1 MPRTKKSE
9 TTTTEETTA
18 TTTTAKKS
26 SKKSIVWEDSD
37 DLIFKK
43 RIKIIFIEEI
53 LGSCTS
59 DPEIYSKYIAGE
71 ASDLDRKAEIEAL
84 GGPDEAIEQGT
95 TRFLM
100 VDDRPALSNHTWL
113 GLFKEKCGFLKMT
126 IPNSTSASVS
136 NYKKKLDNGIGFANK
151 FSILVTPKGKNTSIN
166 QRSLRAAT
174 AQGERIALASS
185 VTCPPGTR
193 TRFTV
198 LATGKVFLDVVEE
211 ALNVGRVFYG
221 TGQWRGSG
229 KKGRFL
235 WEELAEDGQTVIGGN
250 TKRILGVTT
259 NDGKKFKE
267 ALDAYIASENS
278 GEVEEEFE

>member
-1 MPRTKKSE
+1 MPRTKKTVE
-9 TTTTEETTA
+9 ETTTEETT
-18 TTTTAKKS
+18 TTKKS

-59 DPEIYSKYIAGE
+59 DPEIYSTYIADQ
-71 ASDLDRKAEIEAL
+71 ASEMDRKAEIEAL

-126 IPNSTSASVS
+126 FPTSTSNSVS
-136 NYKKKLDNGIGFANK
+136 NYRKKLDNGIGFTTK
-151 FSILVTPKGKNTSIN
+151 FSILVTPKGKSTSIN
-166 QRSLRAAT
+166 QRSLRAST

-185 VTCPPGTR
+185 ITCPAGTR

-198 LATGKVFLDVVEE
+198 LATDKTFLDVIEE
-211 ALNVGRVFYG
+211 ALNLGRVFCG

-235 WEELAEDGQTVIGGN
+235 WEELAEDGETVIGGN

-259 NDGKKFKE
+259 NDGKAFKE

-278 GEVEEEFE
+278 GEIEEEFE

>member
-1 MPRTKKSE
+1 MPRTKK
-9 TTTTEETTA
+9 TTTEETTVEETKA
-18 TTTTAKKS
+18 TTKKS
-26 SKKSIVWEDSD
+26 SKKPIVWEDAD

-53 LGSCTS
+53 LGSCTT
-59 DPEIYSKYIAGE
+59 DPEIYSKFIAGE
-71 ASDLDRKAEIEAL
+71 ASDMDRQAEIEAL

-100 VDDRPALSNHTWL
+100 VDDKPALSNHTWL

-126 IPNSTSASVS
+126 VPNSTSASVS
-136 NYKKKLDNGIGFANK
+136 NYKKKLDNGIGFESK
-151 FSILVTPKGKNTSIN
+151 FSILVAPKGKTTSIN
-166 QRSLRAAT
+166 QRSLRAST
-174 AQGERIALASS
+174 AKGERIALASS
-185 VTCPPGTR
+185 VTCPAGTR

-198 LATGKVFLDVVEE
+198 YATDKVFLDVVEE
-211 ALNVGRVFYG
+211 ALNIGRVFCG

-235 WEELAEDGQTVIGGN
+235 WEELAEDGKTVIGGN

-259 NDGKKFKE
+259 NDGKAFKE

-278 GEVEEEFE
+278 GEIEEEFE